1 MDMIVRDCDY
11 LETGI
16 DWIYCEDC
24 LAVTKWVY
32 NRYGSQFSLAKA
44 WRNNELLGLRGTIC
58 SNLSDFYQVIEK
70 YK

>member
-16 DWIYCEDC
+16 DWVYCTDC
-24 LAVTKWVY
+24 LAVTNWLNNLY
-32 NRYGSQFSLAKA
+32 RSQFSSAKS
-44 WRNNELLGLRGTIC
+44 WRNNELLGLSGAIY
-58 SNLSDFYQVIEK
+58 SNLSDFYKVIEA

>member
-1 MDMIVRDCDY
+1 MDMIVRDCDC

-16 DWIYCEDC
+16 DWVYCKDC
-24 LAVTKWVY
+24 LAVTKWIY
-32 NRYGSQFSLAKA
+32 NRYGSQFSSATS

-58 SNLSDFYQVIEK
+58 SNLSDFYQVIEA

>member
-16 DWIYCEDC
+16 DWVYCNDC
-24 LAVTKWVY
+24 LALTKWF
-32 NRYGSQFSLAKA
+32 NRHMSQFSSAKN
-44 WRNNELLGLRGTIC
+44 WRNNELLGLRGTIS
-58 SNLSDFYQVIEK
+58 SNLSDFYQVIEA

>member
-16 DWIYCEDC
+16 DWVYCREC
-24 LAVTKWVY
+24 LAVTKWLHLY
-32 NRYGSQFSLAKA
+32 RSQFSSAKS
-44 WRNNELLGLRGTIC
+44 WRNNELLGLSGTIY
-58 SNLSDFYQVIEK
+58 SNLSDFYQVIEA